1 MRGTFLEELPELL
14 GCLRPAATLIEPCR
28 QFVLVIGLVGVCRH
42 QEQRPLETL
51 RSYVER
57 ERAYAGGRERQ
68 FDRLY
73 KYGERA
79 FQDEFAEYL
88 RRVRASGGIR

>member
-1 MRGTFLEELPELL
+1 MLTGFL
-14 GCLRPAATLIEPCR
+14 
-28 QFVLVIGLVGVCRH
+28 F
-42 QEQRPLETL
+42 EQRPLETL